1 MTDDE
6 QERPLW
12 KLNRDEQ
19 RVLLITFIGGFASI
33 IAAAVI
39 IGSAIAIAH
48 YERRINSL
56 SGLAAGTVATGVFT
70 VWSIHLLLSPPPP
83 KLLPPRRPEG
93 PAGSLFVLYI
103 FTLTAPTFCIL
114 ILTWIGIAVGIH

>member
-1 MTDDE
+1 MARDE

-19 RVLLITFIGGFASI
+19 RVLLITFVGGLASI

-39 IGSAIAIAH
+39 IGSAIAIAR
-48 YERRINSL
+48 YERSFNS
-56 SGLAAGTVATGVFT
+56 STGLAAGTIATGGFAI
-70 VWSIHLLLSPPPP
+70 WSIYELLSPPSPE
-83 KLLPPRRPEG
+83 LLPSRRPKG
-93 PAGSLFVLYI
+93 LAGRLVVLYM

-114 ILTWIGIAVGIH
+114 ILTWIGIAAGVH